1 MSFGDLFFPG
11 NPARR
16 THITALSTKI
26 KTYMELN
33 FDSTNALI
41 DLMNKHATPSP
52 NLQHISVDQSK
63 TLKSNAQVLISAIEN
78 IQRCVEIYDKR
89 LADSLD
95 PALYRKLNDPDRS
108 FEDVIAK
115 AKQAV
120 SITIGAI
127 STFASIAIILAI
139 KKGTFLVTL
148 ATKITKVGATAVA
161 GLVLGVLALG
171 VDAIVSAILGSIER
185 DKLNDTI
192 DNLQS
197 TLDEFEPASRDY
209 NRTITRVELLMDIHL
224 GA

>member
-16 THITALSTKI
+16 AQVTALSTKI

-52 NLQHISVDQSK
+52 NLRTISVDQSK
-63 TLKSNAQVLISAIEN
+63 TIKSNAQVLISTMEN

-95 PALYRKLNDPDRS
+95 PALYRKLHDPNLS
-108 FEDVIAK
+108 FQDVIAN
-115 AKQAV
+115 AKHAV
-120 SITIGAI
+120 SITIGVI
-127 STFASIAIILAI
+127 STIASIAIIVAI
-139 KKGTFLVTL
+139 KNGTFLVSL
-148 ATKITKVGATAVA
+148 ATKITRVGATAVA
-161 GLVLGVLALG
+161 GLALGVLALG
-171 VDAIVSAILGSIER
+171 VDAIVSAILGSIEK
-185 DKLNDTI
+185 DKLNAAI
-192 DNLQS
+192 DDLQS
-197 TLDEFEPASRDY
+197 ILDEFEPASKDY
-209 NRTITRVELLMDIHL
+209 NRTIIRVELLMDIHL